1 MKEIAIAEMKPK
13 MRFAVQFEAA
23 AERRSCQ
30 HMVFEALAVDPPRLV
45 AEPIASSTWPG
56 GETIGGTVVFDDKH
70 VRFLLPSQEYVN
82 ALLPPQVLTPA
93 DTDAKGVES

>member
-1 MKEIAIAEMKPK
+1 MKEIGIAELKPK
-13 MRFAVQFEAA
+13 MRFGVQFEAA
-23 AERRSCQ
+23 ADRRSCQ
-30 HMVFEALAVDPPRLV
+30 HMVFEVLAVDPPRLV

-56 GETIGGTVVFDDKH
+56 GSCVGGTVVFDEKN
-70 VRFLLPSQEYVN
+70 VRFLSLSQEYVN